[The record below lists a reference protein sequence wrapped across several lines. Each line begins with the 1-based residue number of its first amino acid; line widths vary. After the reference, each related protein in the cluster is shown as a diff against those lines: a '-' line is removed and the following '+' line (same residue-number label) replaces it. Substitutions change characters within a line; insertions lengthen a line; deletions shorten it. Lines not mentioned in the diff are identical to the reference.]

1 VVAHANRF
9 PQGSL
14 RRGMLPSS
22 APPWRVSLRAS
33 SCQRSA
39 AEGRPVDALVW
50 QQPARGLSSER
61 PEDPAETMPERDA
74 LIRRAQLML
83 ARAYVAPRTPIEE
96 RLARIWRDVLGMDA
110 VGVED
115 SYYDLG
121 GDSFL
126 AAVIF
131 AQIEEEFSIDLPMAT
146 LIRSPT
152 IAQLALKL
160 QDALRAS
167 GG

>member
-1 VVAHANRF
+1 MRSSGNRL
-9 PQGSL
+9 GE
-14 RRGMLPSS
+14 GMSS
-22 APPWRVSLRAS
+22 
-33 SCQRSA
+33 
-39 AEGRPVDALVW
+39 G
-50 QQPARGLSSER
+50 R
-61 PEDPAETMPERDA
+61 PEDTAETMPERDA
-74 LIRRAQLML
+74 LIPRAQLML
-83 ARAYVAPRTPIEE
+83 ARAYVAPRTSVEE

-131 AQIEEEFSIDLPMAT
+131 AQIEEEFGVSIPMAT

-152 IAQLALKL
+152 IAQLALKIP
-160 QDALRAS
+160 QSPQAS

>member
-1 VVAHANRF
+1 
-9 PQGSL
+9 
-14 RRGMLPSS
+14 
-22 APPWRVSLRAS
+22 
-33 SCQRSA
+33 
-39 AEGRPVDALVW
+39 
-50 QQPARGLSSER
+50 
-61 PEDPAETMPERDA
+61 MPEPDA

-83 ARAYVAPRTPIEE
+83 ARAYVPPRTPIEE

-110 VGVED
+110 VGVDD

-131 AQIEEEFSIDLPMAT
+131 AQIEEEFGIDLPMAT

-152 IAQLALKL
+152 IAQLAFKL
-160 QDALRAS
+160 QDALQAS

>member
-1 VVAHANRF
+1 
-9 PQGSL
+9 
-14 RRGMLPSS
+14 
-22 APPWRVSLRAS
+22 
-33 SCQRSA
+33 
-39 AEGRPVDALVW
+39 
-50 QQPARGLSSER
+50 
-61 PEDPAETMPERDA
+61 MPERDA

-83 ARAYVAPRTPIEE
+83 VRAYVAPRTPVEE

-131 AQIEEEFSIDLPMAT
+131 AQIQEEFGINLPMAT

-152 IAQLALKL
+152 IAQLALKI
-160 QDALRAS
+160 QQPTPAS
-167 GG
+167 GD